1 MFLASNALELTHI
14 LIMENIVT
22 ISVILGG
29 AVLAAV
35 AASIGM
41 SGTIQMTSRRGHG
54 YLHLI
59 FYIMLLLVALPN
71 LISGRDLTT
80 TPLSMMERGDSVRA
94 PLMALLQPVFSLLI
108 LALAGER
115 IISHW
120 IKPQKDTQVPVVL
133 LTVFIIFWAGTVLA
147 PALLGAHPK
156 ISHDYLYS
164 LVIGIAVLLASGIE
178 RDMAF
183 RAARDALFVFMVAG
197 LLLIPVLPATVMDVA
212 YTQGLIPGLPR
223 LAGLAAH
230 PVSLGALAQLGLLC
244 LLACPYR
251 RRWLNRLAWLVGLSV
266 LFLAQSKTS
275 WVSFA
280 LCAACIVL
288 ARSGGNFMRRAG
300 DPQRSELGI
309 VTLLVFMAVV
319 ALIGGVL
326 MFGNLDSR
334 LASFF
339 DSSEGAQLTSLTGR
353 DQIWAIAYD
362 EWQRNPLFGY
372 GPTIWDEN
380 FRTAIGMP
388 NATHAHNQFMDTL
401 SRSGAVGAAALVL
414 YALVL
419 LVSSVRYTRVSG
431 GLTLALFLALALR
444 SVSEVPLDI
453 FGYGTEL
460 LTHMLLLM
468 TLAAA
473 ASASRV
479 AAKSTAAARHQVYA
493 TGPIPASA
501 VRISL

>member
-1 MFLASNALELTHI
+1 
-14 LIMENIVT
+14 MENIVT
-22 ISVILGG
+22 IAVILGG
-29 AVLAAV
+29 AVLAAL

-41 SGTIQMTSRRGHG
+41 SGTVQLTSRKGHG
-54 YLHLI
+54 YVHLI

-80 TPLSMMERGDSVRA
+80 MPITMVERGDAVRA

-115 IISHW
+115 IISHL
-120 IKPQKDTQVPVVL
+120 IKRQKDGQVPVVL
-133 LTVFIIFWAGTVLA
+133 LTVFIIFWAGTVLS

-156 ISHDYLYS
+156 ISHDYLYP

-178 RDMAF
+178 RDKTF
-183 RAARDALFVFMVAG
+183 RAARDALFVFLVAG
-197 LLLIPVLPATVMDVA
+197 LLLIPIRPTMVMDVA

-223 LAGLAAH
+223 LAGLASH
-230 PVSLGALAQLGLLC
+230 PVSLGILAQLSLLC

-251 RRWLNRLAWLVGLSV
+251 RRWLNRLGWVVGLSV

-275 WVSFA
+275 WISFV
-280 LCAACIVL
+280 LCSACIVL
-288 ARSGGNFMRRAG
+288 ARSGGEFMRRAG

-309 VTLLVFMAVV
+309 VTVLGFMAFV
-319 ALIGGVL
+319 ALIAAVL
-326 MFGNLDSR
+326 MFGNLESR

-362 EWQRNPLFGY
+362 EWRRNPLFGY

-401 SRSGAVGAAALVL
+401 SRSGAVGAASLVL

-419 LVSSVRYTRVSG
+419 LVSSIRYTRVSG
-431 GLTLALFLALALR
+431 GLTLALFLALAFR
-444 SVSEVPLDI
+444 SISEVPLDM

-473 ASASRV
+473 ASANRV
-479 AAKSTAAARHQVYA
+479 AAKSAAAAKSQAYA
-493 TGPIPASA
+493 TGPIPVAA